1 MLATGRSASPGPA
14 GATPHGIALSDRSTV
29 GETFGVTSLDQITAS
44 RQRSLLRSCGFS
56 CHPDCC
62 VMGPTLPREGFK
74 ASQSRRLGS
83 TSDPGNHWA
92 AIPAVLLGPDFGDE
106 PLIHVLDGATGESW
120 HQRYDGSCAPPG
132 CSPLRQRRGARRRSP
147 PGVRRAD
154 QATLGDKTSPR
165 VAPACC
171 RLLGDGCSVLLD
183 EPQGAIAMHHHPTA
197 AGGGVAWRRLGDG
210 YHGEHVVV
218 QVAVDGGVMASSEVR
233 RPPARSSPW
242 ARSSGGTAGRPE
254 SPR

>member
-1 MLATGRSASPGPA
+1 MP
-14 GATPHGIALSDRSTV
+14 
-29 GETFGVTSLDQITAS
+29 
-44 RQRSLLRSCGFS
+44 
-56 CHPDCC
+56 
-62 VMGPTLPREGFK
+62 
-74 ASQSRRLGS
+74 
-83 TSDPGNHWA
+83 
-92 AIPAVLLGPDFGDE
+92 LGPDCGDE

-147 PGVRRAD
+147 PGSDAPIRLPWATRRPHV
-154 QATLGDKTSPR
+154 S

-183 EPQGAIAMHHHPTA
+183 EPRGAIAMHHHPTA

-218 QVAVDGGVMASSEVR
+218 QVAVDGGVMAPSEVR
-233 RPPARSSPW
+233 RPTARSSPR